1 MRRLLVLA
9 AIAVLYALPATA
21 APTATEILAANKAA
35 TGGSALENKATVK
48 TSYDYS
54 GQGMTGKTHSLSDI
68 TTGHFADD
76 FTIGPMSGANGFDG
90 KDGWAKDPSGAVTVQ
105 AGGDQ
110 RKLAVNEA
118 YRRSNAWW
126 QPDFGGAEIV
136 YEGTKTDAGNTYDVL
151 KVTPKEGKDFQAWF
165 DTKTHL
171 LMRTVEVQSGNTIT
185 VTLSDY
191 KSFDGVM
198 LPVNGTIDDGNGA
211 KYIQHVTLTETKF
224 LPKEDNAAYSPP
236 KVDLNDFHIAG
247 GAKEATFPIEIVNNH
262 IFGKVMANGKGPY
275 TFIFDTGGH
284 NLITPKTAKK
294 LNLKMVGT
302 MPGQG
307 VGNKVEDIG
316 ITKLDTVEIAGK
328 VTLDKQTFFVLD
340 FAGDDDTEGFPMEGM
355 IGFEGFRRFV
365 TQIDYSAGKMTLM
378 LPSAFDPKHAGTPIP
393 FEMNGQIPQVKGSF
407 EGIAGLFDIDT
418 GARDEITLTG
428 PFVKKEGLRAKH
440 PKGVEAVDG
449 WGVGGPARGY
459 VTRGGELM
467 LGDVKIPTTVASLS
481 LQEKG
486 SFSDASY
493 AANVGGGILKRF
505 IVTFDYEHRI
515 MYLKPATGPLTD
527 IGTFDRSGMWVNG
540 VKGSGYKIMD
550 VTKGGAA
557 EAAGLKVGEII
568 TSVDGKPANGPV
580 YAVRKAWRNEPAG
593 TVVEL
598 GVGSGK
604 DARKVKLVLK
614 DQI

>member
-9 AIAVLYALPATA
+9 AVAALYALPATA

-68 TTGHFADD
+68 ATGHFADD

-171 LMRTVEVQSGNTIT
+171 LIRTVEVQSGNTIT

-236 KVDLNDFHIAG
+236 KMDLNDFHIAG

-294 LNLKMVGT
+294 LNLKMEGT

-428 PFVKKEGLRAKH
+428 PFAKKEGLREKH

-467 LGDVKIPTTVASLS
+467 LGDVKIPTTVASFS

-557 EAAGLKVGEII
+557 ETAGLKVGEII
-568 TSVDGKPANGPV
+568 TSVDGKPAKGPI

-593 TVVEL
+593 TVIEL

>member
-1 MRRLLVLA
+1 MA
-9 AIAVLYALPATA
+9 A
-21 APTATEILAANKAA
+21 
-35 TGGSALENKATVK
+35 G
-48 TSYDYS
+48 
-54 GQGMTGKTHSLSDI
+54 
-68 TTGHFADD
+68 
-76 FTIGPMSGANGFDG
+76 
-90 KDGWAKDPSGAVTVQ
+90 
-105 AGGDQ
+105 
-110 RKLAVNEA
+110 
-118 YRRSNAWW
+118 
-126 QPDFGGAEIV
+126 FGGAEV
-136 YEGTKTDAGNTYDVL
+136 TYEGSKTDAGATYDVL
-151 KVTPKEGKDFQAWF
+151 KVTPKDGKDFQAWF
-165 DTKTHL
+165 DAKTHL
-171 LMRTVEVQSGNTIT
+171 LSRTVEVQSGNTVT
-185 VTLSDY
+185 TTLSDY
-191 KSFDGVM
+191 KSFDGAM
-198 LPVNGTIDDGNGA
+198 MPVKATIDDGTGA
-211 KYIQHVTLTETKF
+211 KYIQTITLTDAKF
-224 LPKEDNAAYSPP
+224 TAKEDNAAFSAP
-236 KVDLNDFHIAG
+236 KVELNDFKIAG
-247 GAKEATFPIEIVNNH
+247 GAKEATFPIQIINNH
-262 IFGKVMANGKGPY
+262 IFGTVMVNGKGPY

-294 LNLKMVGT
+294 LNLKMEGS

-316 ITKLDTVEIAGK
+316 ITKLDTVDIAKK

-365 TQIDYSAGKMTLM
+365 TQIDYSAGTMTLM
-378 LPSAFDPKHAGTPIP
+378 LPGAFDPKNAGTPIP

-407 EGIAGLFDIDT
+407 EGISGLFDIDT
-418 GARDEITLTG
+418 GARDEVTLTG
-428 PFVKKEGLRAKH
+428 PFAKKEGLRAKH

-467 LGDVKIPTTVASLS
+467 LGDVKIPSVVASLS

-505 IVTFDYEHRI
+505 VVTFDYEHRI
-515 MYLKPATGPLTD
+515 MYLKPAAGPLTD

-540 VKGSGYKIMD
+540 VKGQGYKIMD

-557 EAAGLKVGEII
+557 ETAGLKVGDII
-568 TSVDGKPANGPV
+568 TTVDGKPAKGPI
-580 YAVRKAWRNEPAG
+580 YAIRKAWRNEPAG

>member
-9 AIAVLYALPATA
+9 AVAALYALPATA

-151 KVTPKEGKDFQAWF
+151 KITPKEGKDFQAWF

-198 LPVNGTIDDGNGA
+198 LPVKGTIDDGNGA

-236 KVDLNDFHIAG
+236 KVNLDDFQIAG

-365 TQIDYSAGKMTLM
+365 TQIDYSAGTMKLM

-428 PFVKKEGLRAKH
+428 PFAKKEGLRAKH

-467 LGDVKIPTTVASLS
+467 LGDVKIPTTVASFS

-557 EAAGLKVGEII
+557 ETAGLKVGEII
-568 TSVDGKPANGPV
+568 TSVDGKPAKGPI

-598 GVGSGK
+598 GVGTGK

>member
-9 AIAVLYALPATA
+9 AVAALYALPATA

-126 QPDFGGAEIV
+126 QPDFGGAEIA

-198 LPVNGTIDDGNGA
+198 LPVKGTIDDGNGA

-428 PFVKKEGLRAKH
+428 PFAKKEGLREKH

-467 LGDVKIPTTVASLS
+467 LGDVKIPTTVASFS

-557 EAAGLKVGEII
+557 ETAGLKVGEII
-568 TSVDGKPANGPV
+568 TSVDGKPAKGPI

-604 DARKVKLVLK
+604 EARKVKLVLK

>member
-1 MRRLLVLA
+1 MRRLLALA
-9 AIAVLYALPATA
+9 AIAALYALPATA
-21 APTATEILAANKAA
+21 APTAAEILAANKQA
-35 TGGSALENKATVK
+35 TVTAGWDSKATLK

-54 GQGMTGKTHSLSDI
+54 GQGMTGKTHSLTDI
-68 TTGHFADD
+68 TTGHYADD
-76 FTIGPMSGANGFDG
+76 FVIGPMNGANGFDG

-126 QPDFGGAEIV
+126 QPDFGGAEIS
-136 YEGTKTDAGNTYDVL
+136 YEGSKTDAGATYDVL
-151 KVTPKEGKDFQAWF
+151 KVTPKDGKDFQAWF
-165 DTKTHL
+165 DAKTHL

-198 LPVNGTIDDGNGA
+198 LPVKGTIDDGNGA
-211 KYIQHVTLTETKF
+211 KYVQTVTLTDAKF
-224 LPKEDNAAYSPP
+224 EAKEDNAAFSPP
-236 KVDLNDFHIAG
+236 KVDLNDFTIAG
-247 GAKEATFPIEIVNNH
+247 GAKEATFPIQIINNH
-262 IFGKVMANGKGPY
+262 IFGKVTANGKGPY

-294 LNLKMVGT
+294 LNLKMEGT

-328 VTLDKQTFFVLD
+328 VTLDKQTFFVLN
-340 FAGDDDTEGFPMEGM
+340 FAGDGTEGFPMEGM

-365 TQIDYSAGKMTLM
+365 TQIDYSAGTMTLM
-378 LPSAFDPKHAGTPIP
+378 LPGAFDPKNAGTPIP

-407 EGIAGLFDIDT
+407 EGIPGLFDIDT
-418 GARDEITLTG
+418 GARDEITLTA
-428 PFVKKEGLRAKH
+428 PFAKKEDLRAKH

-467 LGDVKIPTTVASLS
+467 LGDVKIPSTVASLS

-515 MYLKPATGPLTD
+515 MYLKPATGPVSD

-540 VKGSGYKIMD
+540 VKGGGYKIMD

-568 TSVDGKPANGPV
+568 TSVNGKSANTPI

-604 DARKVKLVLK
+604 EARKVKLVLK

>member
-1 MRRLLVLA
+1 
-9 AIAVLYALPATA
+9 
-21 APTATEILAANKAA
+21 
-35 TGGSALENKATVK
+35 
-48 TSYDYS
+48 
-54 GQGMTGKTHSLSDI
+54 
-68 TTGHFADD
+68 
-76 FTIGPMSGANGFDG
+76 
-90 KDGWAKDPSGAVTVQ
+90 
-105 AGGDQ
+105 
-110 RKLAVNEA
+110 
-118 YRRSNAWW
+118 
-126 QPDFGGAEIV
+126 
-136 YEGTKTDAGNTYDVL
+136 
-151 KVTPKEGKDFQAWF
+151 
-165 DTKTHL
+165 
-171 LMRTVEVQSGNTIT
+171 
-185 VTLSDY
+185 
-191 KSFDGVM
+191 M
-198 LPVNGTIDDGNGA
+198 LPVKGTIDDGNGA

-294 LNLKMVGT
+294 LNLKMEGT

-428 PFVKKEGLRAKH
+428 PFAKKEGLREKH

-467 LGDVKIPTTVASLS
+467 LGDVKIPTTVASFS

-557 EAAGLKVGEII
+557 ETAGLKVGEII
-568 TSVDGKPANGPV
+568 TSVDGKPAKGPI

-604 DARKVKLVLK
+604 EARKVKLVLK

>member
-1 MRRLLVLA
+1 
-9 AIAVLYALPATA
+9 
-21 APTATEILAANKAA
+21 
-35 TGGSALENKATVK
+35 
-48 TSYDYS
+48 
-54 GQGMTGKTHSLSDI
+54 
-68 TTGHFADD
+68 
-76 FTIGPMSGANGFDG
+76 
-90 KDGWAKDPSGAVTVQ
+90 
-105 AGGDQ
+105 
-110 RKLAVNEA
+110 
-118 YRRSNAWW
+118 
-126 QPDFGGAEIV
+126 
-136 YEGTKTDAGNTYDVL
+136 
-151 KVTPKEGKDFQAWF
+151 
-165 DTKTHL
+165 
-171 LMRTVEVQSGNTIT
+171 
-185 VTLSDY
+185 
-191 KSFDGVM
+191 
-198 LPVNGTIDDGNGA
+198 
-211 KYIQHVTLTETKF
+211 
-224 LPKEDNAAYSPP
+224 
-236 KVDLNDFHIAG
+236 
-247 GAKEATFPIEIVNNH
+247 
-262 IFGKVMANGKGPY
+262 
-275 TFIFDTGGH
+275 
-284 NLITPKTAKK
+284 
-294 LNLKMVGT
+294 

-340 FAGDDDTEGFPMEGM
+340 FAGDDDTDGFPMEGM

-365 TQIDYSAGKMTLM
+365 TQIDYSAGTMTLM
-378 LPSAFDPKHAGTPIP
+378 LPNAFDPKHAGTPIP

-428 PFVKKEGLRAKH
+428 PFAKKEGLRAKH

-467 LGDVKIPTTVASLS
+467 LGDVKIPTTVASFS

-568 TSVDGKPANGPV
+568 TSVDGKPAKGPI

-593 TVVEL
+593 TVIEL

>member
-9 AIAVLYALPATA
+9 AVAALYALPATA

-68 TTGHFADD
+68 ATGHFADD

-126 QPDFGGAEIV
+126 QPDFGGADIV

-151 KVTPKEGKDFQAWF
+151 KVTPKDGKDFQAWF

-198 LPVNGTIDDGNGA
+198 LPVKGTIDDGNGA

-407 EGIAGLFDIDT
+407 EGIPGLFDIDT

-428 PFVKKEGLRAKH
+428 PFAKKEGLREKH

-467 LGDVKIPTTVASLS
+467 LGDVKIPTTVASFS

-557 EAAGLKVGEII
+557 ETAGLKVGEII
-568 TSVDGKPANGPV
+568 TSVDGKPAKGPI

-598 GVGSGK
+598 GVGTGK
-604 DARKVKLVLK
+604 EARKVKLVLK

>member
-9 AIAVLYALPATA
+9 AVAALYALPATA

-126 QPDFGGAEIV
+126 QPDFGGAEIA

-198 LPVNGTIDDGNGA
+198 LPVKGTIDDGNGA

-294 LNLKMVGT
+294 LNLKMEGT

-365 TQIDYSAGKMTLM
+365 TQIDYSAGTMTLM
-378 LPSAFDPKHAGTPIP
+378 LPNAFDPKHAGTPIP

-428 PFVKKEGLRAKH
+428 PFAKKEGLREKH

-467 LGDVKIPTTVASLS
+467 LGDVKIPTTVASFS

-557 EAAGLKVGEII
+557 ETAGLKVGEII
-568 TSVDGKPANGPV
+568 TSVDGKPAKGPI

-598 GVGSGK
+598 GVGTGK